1 MKLLELE
8 KLDINKEHRRK
19 KSLAFDFYHQLKAK
33 EEYLLELKLES
44 GETIEIPDIEL
55 KKLFIMQIV

>member
-1 MKLLELE
+1 MAQH
-8 KLDINKEHRRK
+8 IRRK

-33 EEYLLELKLES
+33 DEYLLELKLES

-55 KKLFIMQIV
+55 KKLFIKQIV